1 MKYRLKKEDRV
12 WTVQCRCW
20 DMRLN
25 RRYGSESLNTTAIS
39 AWFGQHFLFPHFQKK
54 MFISS
59 CNLHIHWS
67 VLKKGKPIIMWCSK
81 PATWTRDSLSDSSFF
96 SLSHI
101 VSHVNRVP
109 HEHPWRHVRIVRQ
122 VLPQRPRPPE
132 ALEDSRHPEGTRLP
146 WLRKRLLDLHQA
158 KWAPQSSHWGK
169 AIPGICSPLKQ

>member
-39 AWFGQHFLFPHFQKK
+39 AWFRQHFLFPHFQKK
-54 MFISS
+54 MFMSS

-96 SLSHI
+96 FSFSHCLTCEQSTTWTSVTPCANCAASLTPTTAPSG
-101 VSHVNRVP
+101 ST
-109 HEHPWRHVRIVRQ
+109 WRLTPSRGNTSA
-122 VLPQRPRPPE
+122 LTAEKTSWPPP
-132 ALEDSRHPEGTRLP
+132 S
-146 WLRKRLLDLHQA
+146 
-158 KWAPQSSHWGK
+158 
-169 AIPGICSPLKQ
+169 